1 MMKLVAI
8 GNRCMKDDGV
18 AVRAAELL
26 EDELAPMGVQV
37 IIGETDC
44 QSCFYS
50 LDKDDFVF
58 LLDAV
63 FTGKKPGSLHLFS
76 LEEAVSQSFNPFAQ
90 HDMGLIELMKL
101 YGSNF
106 NGCLIGL
113 EISEIGFGTDLSPVL
128 KDKLPKLCEEIKDT
142 IKKIIGEQK
151 RRQC

>member
-1 MMKLVAI
+1 MIKLIAI

-18 AVRAAELL
+18 AVKAAELL
-26 EDELAPMGVQV
+26 EDELMTMGIRV

-50 LDKDDFVF
+50 LDKNDFVF

-63 FTGKKPGSLHLFS
+63 FTGKKPGSLHIFS
-76 LEEAVSQSFNPFAQ
+76 LEEAVTQSTNPLAQ

-106 NGCLIGL
+106 NGCLMGI
-113 EISEIGFGTDLSPVL
+113 EICEIGFGTELSPVL
-128 KDKLPKLCEEIKDT
+128 KDKLPRLCGEIKDT
-142 IKKIIGEQK
+142 IKRIIGEQK
-151 RRQC
+151 IRQC